1 LAKSPNFKTRQ
12 GSGWAHI
19 DLMASI
25 LLPKK
30 KRKKKGKKKKN
41 KKTTHPHF
49 ELFFPNRRYTEYV
62 DCSTGKK
69 KTKKH
74 CDHKA
79 SKNKSLENRIRKN
92 EFIRVYPKHERCRS
106 KLPETQLLTTAHY
119 KSSRTTGAQ
128 EGTCIDYGSTGWV
141 VFFPPNTAC
150 TKT

>member
-1 LAKSPNFKTRQ
+1 MSTYRFDGQYPITKK
-12 GSGWAHI
+12 
-19 DLMASI
+19 
-25 LLPKK
+25 KK
-30 KRKKKGKKKKN
+30 KRKKERKKKKTR
-41 KKTTHPHF
+41 KPPTHTLSYFSPI
-49 ELFFPNRRYTEYV
+49 EDTLNMLIV
-62 DCSTGKK
+62 ALAKK